1 MCQAKCSKPTS
12 RPINPIAER
21 KMTSIKD
28 VALHAN
34 VSVKTVSRIL
44 SGNENVSEKTRKRV
58 AEAMQALEYYP
69 SAAAQALRGQET
81 GIVCLITERLTTT
94 PDSFDI
100 IAGIQHEC
108 EQQGKLLMIGESGGK
123 ASSFEK
129 LVNDF
134 RRQRAQ
140 AIIFATV
147 YHREVTIEQ
156 SFNKCPLILVNCF
169 EKQLRHPTIIP
180 DDESGAYEATLNL
193 LKAGHTRIAFLT
205 LFEDMPAAI
214 LRLRGYKR
222 AHMKMGIEVQPEL
235 IHEGVCR
242 DPEDEFATI
251 PEILRDTMSR
261 SERPSA
267 IMCGNDKMAMRVYML
282 IRRMGYKIPE
292 TISIVGYDNYR
303 MIAEN
308 LVPKL
313 TTVSL
318 PYFQMGQKAAQ
329 LALTEDAPLQ
339 TYLIGGEQVIR
350 GSVAPPGAG

>member
-1 MCQAKCSKPTS
+1 
-12 RPINPIAER
+12 
-21 KMTSIKD
+21 MTSIKD
-28 VALHAN
+28 VARHAN

-44 SGNENVSEKTRKRV
+44 GGNENVSEKTRQRV
-58 AEAMQALEYYP
+58 AAAMQALEYYP
-69 SAAAQALRGQET
+69 SAAAQALRGQES

-108 EQQGKLLMIGESGGK
+108 ERQGKLLMIGESGGK

-140 AIIFATV
+140 AVIFATV
-147 YHREVTIEQ
+147 FHREVVVEQ

-169 EKQLRHPTIIP
+169 EKKLRHPTIIP
-180 DDESGAYEATLNL
+180 DDEKGAYEATLNL
-193 LKAGHTRIAFLT
+193 LKAGHKRIAFLT
-205 LFEDMPAAI
+205 LFNDMPATT
-214 LRLRGYKR
+214 LRLRGFTN
-222 AHMKMGIEVQPEL
+222 AHLKLGVEIVPEL
-235 IHEGVCR
+235 IQEGVCR
-242 DPEDEFATI
+242 DPEDEFLHI
-251 PEILRDTMSR
+251 PEMLRDIMAR
-261 SERPSA
+261 PERPSA

-329 LALTEDAPLQ
+329 LALEEDTPKKV
-339 TYLIGGEQVIR
+339 YLIGGEQVIR
-350 GSVAPPGAG
+350 GSVAPPSAG

>member
-1 MCQAKCSKPTS
+1 
-12 RPINPIAER
+12 
-21 KMTSIKD
+21 MTSIKY

-44 SGNENVSEKTRKRV
+44 GGNENVSEKTRNRV
-58 AEAMQALEYYP
+58 AAAMQALEYYP
-69 SAAAQALRGQET
+69 SAAAQALRGQES

-108 EQQGKLLMIGESGGK
+108 ERQGKLLMIGESGGK

-140 AIIFATV
+140 AVIFATV
-147 YHREVTIEQ
+147 FHREVVVEQ

-169 EKQLRHPTIIP
+169 EKKLRHPTIIP
-180 DDESGAYEATLNL
+180 DDEKGAYEATLNL
-193 LKAGHTRIAFLT
+193 LRAGHKRIAFLT
-205 LFEDMPAAI
+205 LFNDMPATA
-214 LRLRGYKR
+214 LRLRGFKK
-222 AHMKMGIEVQPEL
+222 AHAELGIELIPEL
-235 IHEGVCR
+235 IQEGVCR
-242 DPEDEFATI
+242 DPEDEFFHI
-251 PEILRDTMSR
+251 PEMLRDIMAR

-329 LALTEDAPLQ
+329 LALEENTPKQ
-339 TYLIGGEQVIR
+339 VYLIGGEQIVR

>member
-1 MCQAKCSKPTS
+1 
-12 RPINPIAER
+12 
-21 KMTSIKD
+21 MTSIKD
-28 VALHAN
+28 VALHAK

-44 SGNENVSEKTRKRV
+44 SGYDGVSDKTRERV
-58 AEAMQALEYYP
+58 VAAMQALEYYP

-108 EQQGKLLMIGESGGK
+108 ERQGKLLMIGESGGK
-123 ASSFEK
+123 ASSFER

-147 YHREVTIEQ
+147 YHREVSIEQ
-156 SFNKCPLILVNCF
+156 SFSKCPLILVNCF
-169 EKQLRHPTIIP
+169 EKELRHPTIIP
-180 DDESGAYEATLNL
+180 DDENGAYEATLNL
-193 LKAGHTRIAFLT
+193 LKTGHKRIAFLT
-205 LFEDMPAAI
+205 LFDDMPATH

-222 AHMKMGIEVQPEL
+222 AHMEMGVEMQPEL

-242 DPEDEFATI
+242 DPDDEFATI
-251 PEILRDTMSR
+251 PDILRDIMAR

-318 PYFQMGQKAAQ
+318 PYFQMGEKAAQ
-329 LALTEDAPLQ
+329 LALEENTPLK
-339 TYLIGGEQVIR
+339 TYLISGEQVIR
-350 GSVAPPGAG
+350 GSVSPPSASQ